1 MNAGL
6 NFNKLTFDKH
16 VHKKQDHFLME
27 KVFMEKNKVAVF
39 RIRTFV

>member
-16 VHKKQDHFLME
+16 VHKKTRSFFNGESIYGD
-27 KVFMEKNKVAVF
+27 K
-39 RIRTFV
+39 